1 MKIAYIQDWLTVDG
15 GAEKVTREILSLY
28 PEAEVFSLIDFMPH
42 QTRQDVL
49 FGKKAKTSFLQFMP
63 MAKRH
68 YRWYLPIFPMA
79 IESFDL
85 KAYDLIISSSYAV
98 AKGVKKGPGQKHI
111 CYCHSPMRYAWDL
124 QEEYLNDM
132 AGKSI
137 ALRGIMRFFLNRI
150 KKWDARTADRVDCF
164 IANSNNVKARILNNY
179 NRESRVIH
187 PPVKLDK
194 IDLMER
200 KEDYYLAASRQVP
213 YKKTDVIIEAF
224 LTMPTKKLIV
234 TGDGPML
241 KELKRLAGNAEN
253 IQILGHVTEE
263 KLRSL
268 MGKAKAFINA
278 SFEDFGISPIEAL
291 ASGTPVIGYAKGGLL
306 ETTEENKSAV
316 YFRNQNAL
324 AIADAVHLFEKT
336 KLDKAEELRKSVEIF
351 NRDNFRSHFKE
362 AVNSCLAG

>member
-1 MKIAYIQDWLTVDG
+1 M
-15 GAEKVTREILSLY
+15 
-28 PEAEVFSLIDFMPH
+28 
-42 QTRQDVL
+42 
-49 FGKKAKTSFLQFMP
+49 
-63 MAKRH
+63 
-68 YRWYLPIFPMA
+68 
-79 IESFDL
+79 
-85 KAYDLIISSSYAV
+85 
-98 AKGVKKGPGQKHI
+98 
-111 CYCHSPMRYAWDL
+111 
-124 QEEYLNDM
+124 
-132 AGKSI
+132 
-137 ALRGIMRFFLNRI
+137 
-150 KKWDARTADRVDCF
+150 
-164 IANSNNVKARILNNY
+164 NNY

-324 AIADAVHLFEKT
+324 AIADAIHLFEKT